1 MNILKTLH
9 SHLILFLYHDKDSLL
24 RDIIWSSMKNN
35 PYYKGAELW
44 DNLAMS
50 TIECDKIFLL
60 TGGSQKRDWNLLEY
74 VNI

>member
-24 RDIIWSSMKNN
+24 RDIIRSSMKNN

-50 TIECDKIFLL
+50 TIECDDIFDLQVAL
-60 TGGSQKRDWNLLEY
+60 RKEIGTYLNM
-74 VNI
+74 